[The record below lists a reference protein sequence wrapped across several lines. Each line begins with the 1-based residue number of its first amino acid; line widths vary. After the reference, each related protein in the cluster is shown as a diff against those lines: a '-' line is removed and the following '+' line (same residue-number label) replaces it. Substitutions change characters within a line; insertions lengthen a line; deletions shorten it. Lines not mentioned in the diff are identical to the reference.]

1 MKKSEVIQ
9 ALSYARQLSKQ
20 RKFEQSV
27 ELVINFKGIDFKK
40 ADNRIDVDV
49 TLPHATGKQ
58 GNIKTLVFVKDNL
71 FAQDI
76 KGKASKIIKD
86 DEIPNLKKKDV
97 ELLIRDYNVFLAEGP
112 TMLTVGKYLG
122 QQLAP
127 KGRMPKPITASVS
140 AFENGIKNISTSTKV
155 TNKKGRFMPVVHVM
169 VGKESFKDEQLA
181 DNIAEVYRVVS
192 EAVPGKDTNIKS
204 VLIKLTMGK
213 PIKVGEKYT
222 QKEEVQKE
230 KPKEVPKEG
239 VGQ

>member
-1 MKKSEVIQ
+1 MKKDEVIQ
-9 ALSYARQLSKQ
+9 ALSYARQLSKP

-76 KGKASKIIKD
+76 KNIASKVIKD
-86 DEIPNLKKKDV
+86 EEIPNLKKKDI

-127 KGRMPKPITASVS
+127 KGRMPKPIIASVS
-140 AFENGIKNISTSTKV
+140 AFEQSLKNVSTSTKV

-169 VGKESFKDEQLA
+169 IGKEGFKDEQLA
-181 DNIAEVYRVVS
+181 DNINEVYRVVS
-192 EAVPGKDTNIKS
+192 EALPGKDTNIKS
-204 VLIKLTMGK
+204 ILIKLTMGK
-213 PIKVGEKYT
+213 PVKIGVKYDK
-222 QKEEVQKE
+222 KESQNDVS
-230 KPKEVPKEG
+230 KEVPKGEAK
-239 VGQ
+239 